1 MIKVVFL
8 NDIKQ
13 PIKSQKFWEKHFES
27 DTPYQRKFRFDLEEW
42 NVIWGDNTNNST
54 KLLKY
59 NTTKSLEYR

>member
-13 PIKSQKFWEKHFES
+13 PIKSQKFGTKHFERLP
-27 DTPYQRKFRFDLEEW
+27 PYQRKFRFDLEGW

-54 KLLKY
+54 KY
-59 NTTKSLEYR
+59 LEYKQHN